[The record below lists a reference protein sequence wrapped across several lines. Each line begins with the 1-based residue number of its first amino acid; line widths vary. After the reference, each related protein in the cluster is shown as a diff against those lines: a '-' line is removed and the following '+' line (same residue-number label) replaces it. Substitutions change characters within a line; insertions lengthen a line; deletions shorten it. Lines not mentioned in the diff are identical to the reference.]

1 VADGHGPAA
10 EVDHLDEVRVA
21 LWGAPVV
28 VVSAVS
34 GRRRTGGHLRR
45 AVFCAQFC
53 WLLLHVAPL
62 RAEALAAPQYTSPA

>member
-1 VADGHGPAA
+1 
-10 EVDHLDEVRVA
+10 VA
-21 LWGAPVV
+21 LWRAPVV

-45 AVFCAQFC
+45 AVVCAQFR